1 MRRLLRLTRASG
13 RRLALVV
20 ALGTGT
26 VACGIGLMATAGYL
40 ISRAAEQPAVLSLT
54 VAIVCVRFFGLT
66 RPLLRYLERLSGHDL
81 ALRVLARVRVRVYRR
96 LEPLAPGQL
105 GAYRDGDLL
114 SRMVADVDALQGL
127 HLRGVVPP
135 LVAVAAGTV
144 AVVAAA
150 MIVPWAGVALAAG
163 LIAAGVAVPLL
174 VAGLGRRAAER
185 RSAAA
190 GMLTAELVEL
200 LRAAPELVAYGR
212 QDDRLARLRAADRE
226 LVGIDR
232 RGALA
237 GGAGDGLRM
246 LVTGAT
252 VSAVLAIAVAARAA
266 GELDPVLVAAVA
278 LLALAAFEAVQ
289 PLTQSARELPATLAA
304 GRRVLEIIEREPVVV
319 DPGVPAAAPGP
330 AAAVELRGVC
340 ARYGSDGPLVL
351 DGLDLRLEP
360 GARVALTGPSGAG
373 KTTVAR
379 LLLRFLDP
387 CDGVVQLDGRD
398 LREYRQHDVRAA
410 IALAGQEAH
419 LFSTSI
425 RQNLLLARPGAD
437 DGELEDALRRAA
449 IVDWVRSLPDGID
462 TPVGEEGR
470 QLSGGQRQRIVV
482 ARALLAPASVLVL
495 DEPTAHLDVPTAE
508 ALMDDLLAAAGGRSV
523 LLITHRREGLD
534 LVDRVIRIERPR

>member
-150 MIVPWAGVALAAG
+150 LIVPWAGVALAAG
-163 LIAAGVAVPLL
+163 LIVAGVAVPLL

-266 GELDPVLVAAVA
+266 GGLDPVLVAAVA

-437 DGELEDALRRAA
+437 DDELEDALRRAA

-534 LVDRVIRIERPR
+534 LVDRVVRIERPR

>member
-387 CDGVVQLDGRD
+387 CDGVVRLDGRD

>member
-150 MIVPWAGVALAAG
+150 LIVPWAGVALAAG
-163 LIAAGVAVPLL
+163 LIVAGVAVPLL

-226 LVGIDR
+226 LVGIDS

-266 GELDPVLVAAVA
+266 GGLDPVLVAAVA

-351 DGLDLRLEP
+351 EGLDLRLAP
-360 GARVALTGPSGAG
+360 GARVALTGPAAPGRRPWPGCCCASSIPATASCSWTGATCGSTASTMSGQRSRWPARRRTCSRPASARTCCWPGRGRTTTSSRTRCGGRRSWTGCAVCRTASTLPWARRGASCRAG
-373 KTTVAR
+373 SASGSWS
-379 LLLRFLDP
+379 P
-387 CDGVVQLDGRD
+387 GRCW
-398 LREYRQHDVRAA
+398 RRRRCWC
-410 IALAGQEAH
+410 
-419 LFSTSI
+419 STS
-425 RQNLLLARPGAD
+425 P
-437 DGELEDALRRAA
+437 
-449 IVDWVRSLPDGID
+449 
-462 TPVGEEGR
+462 
-470 QLSGGQRQRIVV
+470 QL
-482 ARALLAPASVLVL
+482 
-495 DEPTAHLDVPTAE
+495 T
-508 ALMDDLLAAAGGRSV
+508 
-523 LLITHRREGLD
+523 
-534 LVDRVIRIERPR
+534 